1 MKAVITM
8 ARPAKAVN
16 VQSKN
21 LTNAER
27 EAREY
32 VENALKGKDGPLIP
46 PEYFTDD
53 QKAIFRNIV
62 DLLKDSG
69 ILGSLDIYILTTC
82 AIAIDRLAY
91 IEEAVNG
98 NNALMCDSSLM
109 TTKDKYTKDL
119 YRCCNEL
126 CLSPQARA
134 KIGSLAVQAAK
145 QREDPLLKLLKDD
158 D

>member
-1 MKAVITM
+1 M

-21 LTNAER
+21 LTSAER
-27 EAREY
+27 EAREFIEGA
-32 VENALKGKDGPLIP
+32 VKGDGAKIAP
-46 PEYFTDD
+46 PSYLSDG
-53 QKAIFRNIV
+53 QKRIFRFIV
-62 DLLKDSG
+62 KSLTDSG

-82 AIAIDRLAY
+82 AIAIDRLEY
-91 IEEAVNG
+91 IEQRINDDL
-98 NNALMCDSSLM
+98 NLLSDSALMA
-109 TTKDKYTKDL
+109 TKDKYTKDL

-145 QREDPLLKLLKDD
+145 QKEDPLLKALMDD

>member
-1 MKAVITM
+1 M

-16 VQSKN
+16 VQVKN

-27 EAREY
+27 DTREF
-32 VENALKGKDGPLIP
+32 VENSLKGNGGLPTP
-46 PEYFTDD
+46 PEYLTDE
-53 QKAIFRNIV
+53 QRAVFQNIV
-62 DLLKDSG
+62 DLLNDSD
-69 ILGSLDIYILTTC
+69 ILGALDVYILTTC

-91 IEEAVNG
+91 IEREVNG
-98 NNALMCDSSLM
+98 NVALLCDSSLM
-109 TTKDKYTKDL
+109 ATKDKYTKDL

-145 QREDPLLKLLKDD
+145 QREDPLLKALMNDD
-158 D
+158 

>member
-1 MKAVITM
+1 MKVVITL

-53 QKAIFRNIV
+53 QRAIFQNIV

-91 IEEAVNG
+91 IEGAVNG
-98 NNALMCDSSLM
+98 NNALMCDSGLM
-109 TTKDKYTKDL
+109 ATKDKYTKDL

-134 KIGSLAVQAAK
+134 KIGSLATQAAK
-145 QREDPLLKLLKDD
+145 QREDPLLKALRDD